1 MECYPSKWPSQK
13 KRQVGKELEAKLPK
27 VSKPLISLT
36 LGIGERNLYNQN
48 TKQKEADLALK
59 DQILKV
65 LELNPS
71 YGHRRIAL
79 ALGVGKKRARR
90 VMRLYNI
97 KPYKRKARWTKK
109 RDYGQPDAGFP
120 NLIKGSC
127 PIKPNIVFA
136 GDFTRLNW
144 NGKIVYLATYIDLF
158 TREIVGWSVS
168 TKHTT
173 ELVIG
178 AFLDAIRTV
187 GKPIIVHTDQGS
199 EYNSKEY
206 IKFMESLGVGVS
218 MSAKASPWENG
229 YQESFYDNFKTDL
242 GLEFERFE
250 TVGEFVEAIHQT
262 INYYNKE
269 RIHTKLKMSPVKFKL
284 KFLTCNM

>member
-1 MECYPSKWPSQK
+1 LPSQK
-13 KRQVGKELEAKLPK
+13 KRQVGKAIETKLPQVNK
-27 VSKPLISLT
+27 SLISQSLN
-36 LGIGERNLYNQN
+36 IGKRNLYNQN
-48 TKQKEADLALK
+48 TKQDEKDLVLK

-71 YGHRRIAL
+71 YGHRRVAL
-79 ALGVGKKRARR
+79 ALGIGKKRARR
-90 VMRLYNI
+90 VMNLFGI

-109 RDYGQPDAGFP
+109 KDYGNPDSGFP

-127 PIKPNIVFA
+127 PLKPNIVFA
-136 GDFTRLNW
+136 GDFTRLIW
-144 NGKIVYLATYIDLF
+144 NQKIIYLATFIDLF

-173 ELVIG
+173 EFVIE
-178 AFLDAIRTV
+178 AFLDTIRTV
-187 GKPIIVHTDQGS
+187 GKPLIVHTDQGS

-206 IKFMESLGVGVS
+206 IKFMKSLGVKIS
-218 MSAKASPWENG
+218 MSAKASPWENA

-242 GLEFERFE
+242 GAEFERFE
-250 TVGEFVEAIHQT
+250 TIGKFVEAIHQT

-269 RIHTKLKMSPVKFKL
+269 RIHTKLKMSPMKFKL
-284 KFLTCNM
+284 KFLRLSV

>member
-1 MECYPSKWPSQK
+1 MQSQK
-13 KRQVGKELEAKLPK
+13 KRQVGRELEAKLPGI
-27 VSKPLISLT
+27 SKPLISRT

-48 TKQKEADLALK
+48 TRQKEADLALK

-71 YGHRRIAL
+71 YGHRRVAL
-79 ALGVGKKRARR
+79 ALGIGKKRTRR
-90 VMRLYNI
+90 VMRLFGI

-109 RDYGQPDAGFP
+109 KDYGNPPSGIP

-127 PIKPNIVFA
+127 PVKPNVYFA
-136 GDFTRLNW
+136 GDFTRLIW
-144 NGKIVYLATYIDLF
+144 NQKIIHLATFIDLF

-168 TKHTT
+168 IRHTS
-173 ELVIG
+173 EFVIE
-178 AFLDAIRTV
+178 AFLDAVRNA
-187 GKPIIVHTDQGS
+187 GLPLIVHTDQGS

-206 IKFMESLGVGVS
+206 TKFMESLGVKVS

-242 GLEFERFE
+242 GAEFERFE
-250 TVGEFVEAIHQT
+250 TIGEFVEALHST
-262 INYYNKE
+262 INYYNNR
-269 RIHTKLKMSPVKFKL
+269 RIHTKLKTSPLKFKL
-284 KFLTCNM
+284 EFLSRNM

>member
-1 MECYPSKWPSQK
+1 MGYCPLRLQSQK
-13 KRQVGKELEAKLPK
+13 KRQVGRELEAKLPGI
-27 VSKPLISLT
+27 SKPLISRT

-48 TKQKEADLALK
+48 TRQKEADLALK

-71 YGHRRIAL
+71 YGHRRVAL
-79 ALGVGKKRARR
+79 ALGIGKKRTRR
-90 VMRLYNI
+90 VMRLFGI

-109 RDYGQPDAGFP
+109 KDYGNPPSGIP

-127 PIKPNIVFA
+127 PVKPNVYFA
-136 GDFTRLNW
+136 GDFTRLIW
-144 NGKIVYLATYIDLF
+144 NQKIIHLATFIDLF

-168 TKHTT
+168 IRHTS
-173 ELVIG
+173 EFVIE
-178 AFLDAIRTV
+178 AFLDAVRNA
-187 GKPIIVHTDQGS
+187 GLPLIVHTDQGS

-206 IKFMESLGVGVS
+206 TKFMESLGVKVS

-242 GLEFERFE
+242 GAEFERFE
-250 TVGEFVEAIHQT
+250 TIGEFVEALHST
-262 INYYNKE
+262 INYYNRE
-269 RIHTKLKMSPVKFKL
+269 RIHTKLRMSPVKFKL
-284 KFLTCNM
+284 KFLTCNV

>member
-1 MECYPSKWPSQK
+1 MQSQK
-13 KRQVGKELEAKLPK
+13 KRQVGRELEAKLPGI
-27 VSKPLISLT
+27 SKPLISRA

-48 TKQKEADLALK
+48 TRQKEADLALK

-71 YGHRRIAL
+71 YGHRRVAL
-79 ALGVGKKRARR
+79 ALGIGKKRTRR
-90 VMRLYNI
+90 VMRLFGI

-109 RDYGQPDAGFP
+109 KDYGNPPSGIP

-127 PIKPNIVFA
+127 PVKPNVYFA
-136 GDFTRLNW
+136 GDFTRLIW
-144 NGKIVYLATYIDLF
+144 NQKIIHLATFIDLF

-168 TKHTT
+168 IRHTS
-173 ELVIG
+173 EFVIE
-178 AFLDAIRTV
+178 AFLDAVRNA
-187 GKPIIVHTDQGS
+187 GLPLIVHTDQGS

-206 IKFMESLGVGVS
+206 TKFMESLGVKVS

-242 GLEFERFE
+242 GAEFERFE
-250 TVGEFVEAIHQT
+250 TIGEFVEALHST
-262 INYYNKE
+262 INYYNNR
-269 RIHTKLKMSPVKFKL
+269 RIHTKLKTSPLKFKL
-284 KFLTCNM
+284 EFLSRNM

>member
-1 MECYPSKWPSQK
+1 MRLQSQK
-13 KRQVGKELEAKLPK
+13 KRQVGRELEAKLPGI
-27 VSKPLISLT
+27 SKPLISRT

-48 TKQKEADLALK
+48 TRQKEADLALK

-71 YGHRRIAL
+71 YGHRRVAL
-79 ALGVGKKRARR
+79 ALGIGKKRTRR
-90 VMRLYNI
+90 VMRLFGI

-109 RDYGQPDAGFP
+109 KDYGNPPSGIP

-127 PIKPNIVFA
+127 PVKPNVYFA
-136 GDFTRLNW
+136 GDFTRLIW
-144 NGKIVYLATYIDLF
+144 NQKIIHLATFIDLF

-168 TKHTT
+168 IRHTS
-173 ELVIG
+173 EFVIE
-178 AFLDAIRTV
+178 AFLDAVRNA
-187 GKPIIVHTDQGS
+187 GLPLIVHTDQGS

-206 IKFMESLGVGVS
+206 TKFMESLGVKVS

-242 GLEFERFE
+242 GAEFERFE
-250 TVGEFVEAIHQT
+250 TIGEFVEALHST
-262 INYYNKE
+262 INYYNNR
-269 RIHTKLKMSPVKFKL
+269 RIHTKLKTSPLKFKL
-284 KFLTCNM
+284 EFLSRNM

>member
-1 MECYPSKWPSQK
+1 
-13 KRQVGKELEAKLPK
+13 
-27 VSKPLISLT
+27 LI
-36 LGIGERNLYNQN
+36 
-48 TKQKEADLALK
+48 LK

-79 ALGVGKKRARR
+79 ALEIGKKRTRR
-90 VMRLYNI
+90 VMRLNNI

-109 RDYGQPDAGFP
+109 KDYGKPPSGYP

-127 PIKPNIVFA
+127 PLKPNIIFA
-136 GDFTRLNW
+136 GDFTRLIW
-144 NGKIVYLATYIDLF
+144 NGRIIYLATFIDLY

-168 TKHTT
+168 MKHTT
-173 ELVIG
+173 EFVIE
-178 AFLDAIRTV
+178 AYLDAVRTV
-187 GKPIIVHTDQGS
+187 GKSLIVHTDQGS

-206 IKFMESLGVGVS
+206 IKFMENLGVKVS
-218 MSAKASPWENG
+218 MSAKASPWENA

-242 GLEFERFE
+242 GAEFERFE
-250 TVGEFVEAIHQT
+250 TIGEFVEAIHQT

-269 RIHTKLKMSPVKFKL
+269 RIHTKLKMSPIKFKL
-284 KFLTCNM
+284 KFLTLNM

>member
-1 MECYPSKWPSQK
+1 MGYCPLRLQSQK
-13 KRQVGKELEAKLPK
+13 KRQVGRELEAKLPGI
-27 VSKPLISLT
+27 SKPLISRT

-48 TKQKEADLALK
+48 TRQKEADLALK

-71 YGHRRIAL
+71 YGHRRVAL
-79 ALGVGKKRARR
+79 ALGIGKKRTRR
-90 VMRLYNI
+90 VMRLFGI

-109 RDYGQPDAGFP
+109 KDYGNPPSGIP

-127 PIKPNIVFA
+127 PVKPNVYFA
-136 GDFTRLNW
+136 GDFTRLIW
-144 NGKIVYLATYIDLF
+144 NQKIIHLATFIDLF

-168 TKHTT
+168 IRHTS
-173 ELVIG
+173 EFVIE
-178 AFLDAIRTV
+178 AFLDAVRNA
-187 GKPIIVHTDQGS
+187 GLPLIVHTDQGS

-206 IKFMESLGVGVS
+206 TKFMESLGVKVS

-242 GLEFERFE
+242 GAEFERFE
-250 TVGEFVEAIHQT
+250 TIGEFVEALHST
-262 INYYNKE
+262 INYYNNR
-269 RIHTKLKMSPVKFKL
+269 RIHTKLKTSPLKFKL
-284 KFLTCNM
+284 EFLSRNM